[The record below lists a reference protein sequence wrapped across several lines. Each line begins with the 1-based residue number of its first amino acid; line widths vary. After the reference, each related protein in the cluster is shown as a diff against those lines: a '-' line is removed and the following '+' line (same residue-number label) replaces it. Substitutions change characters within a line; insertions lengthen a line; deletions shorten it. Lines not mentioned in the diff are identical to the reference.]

1 MTFMRSPFLSCG
13 RTSSGFSLVETLI
26 VLMII
31 AGVLGFA
38 VPGFQNKIIAKE
50 VDAASGRLFQDLQL
64 ARVDSIRRG
73 VPVVLC
79 PSADGASCQFGGQWR
94 QGWIGFEDLN
104 RDQRRDHTET
114 ILLSGPSTTSVSVE
128 WRSPNWLR
136 FSPDGGAWPNGHF
149 RICSNDLSKARAVII
164 YRTGRVRVDDRSP
177 SGGPVLC

>member
-38 VPGFQNKIIAKE
+38 VPGFQNQIIAKE

-73 VPVVLC
+73 C
-79 PSADGASCQFGGQWR
+79 PSSSALLRMAHLASLEDSGATAGLDLRIAIGTNVEKTAKKSCFP
-94 QGWIGFEDLN
+94 DL
-104 RDQRRDHTET
+104 QR
-114 ILLSGPSTTSVSVE
+114 LPSV
-128 WRSPNWLR
+128 
-136 FSPDGGAWPNGHF
+136 
-149 RICSNDLSKARAVII
+149 
-164 YRTGRVRVDDRSP
+164 
-177 SGGPVLC
+177 

>member
-1 MTFMRSPFLSCG
+1 MRSPFLSCG

-26 VLMII
+26 VLAII
-31 AGVLGFA
+31 AAVVGFA
-38 VPGFQNKIIAKE
+38 VPGLQNQIISKE
-50 VDAASGRLFQDLQL
+50 VDAASGRLFRDLQL
-64 ARVDSIRRG
+64 GRVDAIRRG

-79 PSADGASCQFGGQWR
+79 PSPDGASCQFEEPWR
-94 QGWIGFEDLN
+94 QGWIGFEDRN
-104 RDQRRDHTET
+104 RNQHRENGEE

-136 FSPDGGAWPNGHF
+136 FSPDGEAWPNGHF
-149 RICSNDLSKARAVII
+149 RICSNDLSEARAVII